1 MVKNVRIF
9 NMIHLAPRKFYT
21 VSNKFVV
28 LETRYSVLKKKLQK
42 HFMFYVIPNI
52 FLIVQM

>member
-21 VSNKFVV
+21 VSNKFFV
-28 LETRYSVLKKKLQK
+28 LETRYPV
-42 HFMFYVIPNI
+42 
-52 FLIVQM
+52 